1 MLVSG
6 RNNVKE
12 ILKNFNEINSIKKAY
27 CQDNF
32 NENDILTLL
41 KQRNI
46 KVEYKNKYE
55 LDHLINNN
63 HQGIIL
69 DVKDFA
75 YTNLDDIIA
84 NKDKCFLVILDHLED
99 PHNLGAIVRTVE
111 ASGVD
116 GIILPQNRSVS
127 VNETLL
133 FCGRIIPQNRS
144 VSVNETVMKT
154 SVGAL
159 YNVKISSVINLNN
172 TIKYLKKNGF
182 WIVGADMDGDAYD
195 KINYP
200 DKVALIIGSEGFGMT
215 RIVRES
221 CDFIA
226 SIPMKGKVNSL
237 NASVAA
243 GILIYEIVKGR

>member
-12 ILKNFNEINSIKKAY
+12 VLRNFCEIDSVRKAY

-41 KQRNI
+41 KKR
-46 KVEYKNKYE
+46 KVKINYLKKQE
-55 LDHLINNN
+55 LDRLVKNN

-69 DVKDFA
+69 DVRDFA
-75 YTNLDDIIA
+75 YTSLDDIIES
-84 NKDKCFLVILDHLED
+84 KEECFLVILDHIED
-99 PHNLGAIVRTVE
+99 PHNLGAIIRTVE
-111 ASGVD
+111 ASGAD
-116 GIILPQNRSVS
+116 GIILP
-127 VNETLL
+127 
-133 FCGRIIPQNRS
+133 INRS

-159 YNVKISSVINLNN
+159 YNVKIASVTNLNN
-172 TIKYLKKNGF
+172 TIKHLKKEGF
-182 WIVGADMDGDAYD
+182 WIVGTDMDGEDYT
-195 KINYP
+195 KIKYP
-200 DKVALIIGSEGFGMT
+200 KKTALIIGSEGFGMT
-215 RIVRES
+215 RIVKES

-226 SIPMKGKVNSL
+226 SIPMNGKVNSL

-243 GILIYEIVKGR
+243 GIMIYEVIKR

>member
-12 ILKNFNEINSIKKAY
+12 VLRNFCEIDSVRNAY

-41 KQRNI
+41 KKRNI
-46 KVEYKNKYE
+46 KINYMKKQE
-55 LDHLINNN
+55 LDRLVKNN
-63 HQGIIL
+63 HQGVIL
-69 DVKDFA
+69 DVRDFA
-75 YTNLDDIIA
+75 YTSLDDIIA
-84 NKDKCFLVILDHLED
+84 DKEDCFLVILDHIED
-99 PHNLGAIVRTVE
+99 PHNLGAIIRTVE
-111 ASGVD
+111 ASGAD
-116 GIILPQNRSVS
+116 GIILP
-127 VNETLL
+127 T
-133 FCGRIIPQNRS
+133 NRS

-159 YNVKISSVINLNN
+159 YNVKIASVTNLNN
-172 TIKYLKKNGF
+172 TIKRLKKEGF
-182 WIVGADMDGDAYD
+182 WIVGTDMDGDDYT
-195 KINYP
+195 KIKYP
-200 DKVALIIGSEGFGMT
+200 KKTALIIGSEGFGMT
-215 RIVRES
+215 RIVKES

-243 GILIYEIVKGR
+243 GIMIYEVIKR